1 MYKRDLITVEI
12 QKLAQ
17 VLAKILGLKIELQLD
32 EAELLFQQTLEKD
45 FGLPNQMLYAPDLVP
60 FEEWLAHHDLLPEKL
75 EMLSQFIF
83 SEIDATASKEKN
95 KSLAQKLTLIYQILM
110 AKYHIVHLINLDRQ
124 KQINQFL

>member
-17 VLAKILGLKIELQLD
+17 VLAKILGFKIELQLD

-45 FGLPNQMLYAPDLVP
+45 FGLPSHVLYAPDLAP
-60 FEEWLAHHDLLPEKL
+60 FEEWLANHDLLPEKL

-95 KSLAQKLTLIYQILM
+95 KSLAQKLTLIYQMLM
-110 AKYHIVHLINLDRQ
+110 SKYHIVHLINLDRQ